1 MSQYSCTQPQ
11 AILFDLGDTILGNL
25 QFDPVA
31 GNARLLGFVEQTSLS
46 AVEVRA
52 VAQELDDLIT
62 PLRQA
67 TVLEFT
73 AESFNRLLFE
83 RLGIAL
89 SISYAQ
95 AAYEFWH
102 ASVTFTPEP
111 DIDEVLCYLTAA
123 GIRRGII
130 SNTPFSGAVLEAE
143 LTRHNLGGAFEFLLS
158 SADYGIRKPHPLLF
172 EIGLARLGLEAET
185 VWFVG
190 DTLEADIAGAKAVG
204 LCAVWY
210 NRRRESH
217 GVIVP
222 DAEVHDWQQFVR
234 LLQGL

>member
-1 MSQYSCTQPQ
+1 MSRHSCPRPR

-31 GNARLLGFVEQTSLS
+31 GNAHLLGFAEQTSFS
-46 AVEVRA
+46 AAEVRA
-52 VAQELDDLIT
+52 AAQELDDLIT

-67 TVLEFT
+67 TILEFT

-89 SISYAQ
+89 SISYVQ

-111 DIDEVLCYLTAA
+111 DIDEVLRYLTTA
-123 GIRRGII
+123 GIRRGVV

-143 LTRHNLGGAFEFLLS
+143 LAKHNLGGAFEFLLS

-172 EIGLARLGLEAET
+172 EIGLARLGLEAEA
-185 VWFVG
+185 VWCVG
-190 DTLEADIAGAKAVG
+190 DTLEADIVGAKSVG

-210 NRRRESH
+210 NRRRKSRE
-217 GVIVP
+217 VIRP
-222 DAEVHDWQQFVR
+222 DFEVYDWQQFIR

>member
-1 MSQYSCTQPQ
+1 MPQYSYTRPQ
-11 AILFDLGDTILGNL
+11 AILFDLGDTILGNQ

-31 GNARLLGFVEQTSLS
+31 GNAHLLGFAEQTRLS
-46 AVEVRA
+46 AAEVRA
-52 VAQELDDLIT
+52 VAQELDDLII

-67 TVLEFT
+67 TVFEFT

-111 DIDEVLCYLTAA
+111 GIDEVLRYLTGA

-130 SNTPFSGAVLEAE
+130 SNSVFSGAVLEAE
-143 LTRHNLGGAFEFLLS
+143 LAKHNLGGAFEFLLS

-172 EIGLARLGLEAET
+172 EIGLARLGLEAEA

-190 DTLEADIAGAKAVG
+190 DRLEADIVGAKAVG

-210 NRRRESH
+210 NRRRKSREA
-217 GVIVP
+217 IVP
-222 DAEVHDWQQFVR
+222 DVEVQDWQQFVR
-234 LLQGL
+234 LLQTL